1 MKRVKKILKGHCW
14 RKAVIYFLTWCLVLN
29 TSLPVVLATPSG
41 GVFTVG
47 TGSIDYGTNT
57 AVTVNQSQSVIQWG
71 APGSGG
77 IDTSATESLTFLQA
91 GGLSNSAVLNRI
103 MSGSPTQ
110 FDGALSGADMRIFIV
125 NPAGIVFGS
134 GSTVNVSQLV
144 ASGLNMSDADFI
156 SATGPS
162 ATQFRFEG
170 GNGQVTNRG
179 GITAN
184 SVYLIGKK
192 VTNNSGITARNGLIV
207 MAAGDNVYLAQDGS
221 EVLVEVAGVGD
232 GTPDVDNRS
241 LLYAPNGDIVL
252 AAGDTFSRAIRNA
265 GWIVA
270 SSGTIT
276 ARAARIENRAVIRT
290 DANPAADGDGGTV
303 TLTGIESLL
312 VGADGGGIPG
322 SVEADGSGNG
332 NGGSITLE
340 TEGTLT
346 VAEGTLISARGGSL
360 TGDGGSVK
368 ITAEHFTIA
377 GQIDASPGNTD
388 YNPGTLEID
397 PAIVTIAN
405 GENLGA
411 IDTLYEQDIE
421 TWSNNGTS
429 LVVYAD
435 EAITIEDIE
444 DGRIAGRY
452 GDIELH
458 ATAAESFISFLDTAD
473 KISTTL
479 GDIKMSAGSG
489 GLTIGSL
496 ETGDIGLEAS
506 PGQIALSTHSAG
518 DITTES
524 LTIKGGQGH
533 AEINVTASG
542 NLTVNGD
549 VVVGRDS
556 AIHNIPLGQDAEA
569 FIYLKAGDNIV
580 LNGDVRADSHGIHEA
595 AEDSVTK
602 SYIGIFSGTHEPV
615 FGDATINGNLVATA
629 KSANLGTSEAT
640 IEIDAWGAL
649 TWGPEAADPVADAD
663 EGQVH
668 IASKESAEQT
678 SEEGDIARVIV
689 KVEGHVPVPRAMPD
703 LAETHMGT
711 PVQGNVLENDLSP
724 AGEPLTATLV
734 TGPTQAVSFTLNA
747 NGSYSYTS
755 KPGYVGTDTF
765 TYTASAEGATSD
777 PVTVTITMTNT
788 PPLAEGEARAMHM
801 GEFTIGTVDVSD
813 PDGDPFTIALV
824 TTTEHGA
831 LMFYS
836 DGDYLYQPDPG
847 YVGPD
852 SFTFSAVDNQI
863 DAEPVLSTVS
873 LTVTNTQPLVE
884 GEAITTHMGAAVKGT
899 IADNIVDPEG
909 DPFTVGLVATT
920 QHGTLKVNGDGT
932 YTYQPNAGYI
942 GEDAFTFSAWDEQID
957 AVPVEA
963 VVTFTITNT
972 GPTGTVD
979 SAVTT
984 HARPVVINVLHN
996 DLDPDKDPLSVASYS
1011 YTGVGKLVLNADGTF
1026 TYTPPSGFLGKESF
1040 TYSAT
1045 DGQIGAELTETTV
1058 IISVNIGRLPPPEY
1072 FMPTGPD
1079 LAKTDVKASGCPALT
1094 QWAAREL
1101 GLDQR
1106 KLDVWMVNGLAS
1118 GRGIQPCDACGTL
1131 RRAATILSDTKGAHV
1146 TALAE
1151 VISEFTSS
1159 ALPPSE
1165 EQMASI
1171 ADAIASRSR
1180 TGNRYALAGE
1190 YLAALSDYVTT
1201 LNSEIGFS
1209 AESAVKFVSERY
1221 INRLAR
1227 SGNTAVAAYATARLD
1242 ELSVFLS
1249 LSQLAPV
1256 PATER
1261 PIWQPALDFDMMR

>member
-207 MAAGDNVYLAQDGS
+207 IAAGDNVYLAQDGS

-411 IDTLYEQDIE
+411 IDTLYEEDIE
-421 TWSNNGTS
+421 TWASKGTS

-435 EAITIEDIE
+435 DGIIVEDMTT
-444 DGRIAGRY
+444 DGEIKG
-452 GDIELH
+452 GLGNIELY
-458 ATAAESFISFLDTAD
+458 ATGADSSISFADTTNT
-473 KISTTL
+473 ISTTL

-496 ETGDIGLEAS
+496 ETGGVGLDAT
-506 PGQIALSTHSAG
+506 PGQIALSTHDGG
-518 DITTES
+518 DITTEN
-524 LTIKGGQGH
+524 LTIMGGLGH

-542 NLTVNGD
+542 NLTINGD
-549 VVVGRDS
+549 VAVGSELSPIYNVPD
-556 AIHNIPLGQDAEA
+556 GQNAEA
-569 FIYLKAGDNIV
+569 LVVLKAGDNVV
-580 LNGDVRADSHGIHEA
+580 LNGEVGAYAQGI
-595 AEDSVTK
+595 DDGVTK
-602 SYIGIFSGTHEPV
+602 AHIDV
-615 FGDATINGNLVATA
+615 FAGNDATINGNLLAEANALGDGTA
-629 KSANLGTSEAT
+629 DAVIKVEAVGEITFAEGVEVRAIANEAQAEAT
-640 IEIDAWGAL
+640 
-649 TWGPEAADPVADAD
+649 GPEYEDDEDFSDDDPPDHAQIIINPNAIPPVIGVADA
-663 EGQVH
+663 VS
-668 IASKESAEQT
+668 ASKGAGSIPVDVLGNDTQGGDPLVGGMIDSYTEPTAGT
-678 SEEGDIARVIV
+678 LTPVLEGEDIVSFEYHPPEDLSTLTWDA
-689 KVEGHVPVPRAMPD
+689 EGH
-703 LAETHMGT
+703 
-711 PVQGNVLENDLSP
+711 
-724 AGEPLTATLV
+724 ATV
-734 TGPTQAVSFTLNA
+734 
-747 NGSYSYTS
+747 
-755 KPGYVGTDTF
+755 TF
-765 TYTASAEGATSD
+765 TYRAEVDGQLSD
-777 PVTVTITMTNT
+777 PTTVTITLTNGLPVAVADAAAT
-788 PPLAEGEARAMHM
+788 TKDVAVIINVLAN
-801 GEFTIGTVDVSD
+801 DSD
-813 PDGDPFTIALV
+813 GDGDPLTAVLV
-824 TTTEHGA
+824 GGPAHGT
-831 LMFYS
+831 LTQT
-836 DGDYLYQPDPG
+836 DGTFIYTPAEG

-852 SFTFSAVDNQI
+852 AFTYLATDSLNNSAAQ
-863 DAEPVLSTVS
+863 
-873 LTVTNTQPLVE
+873 TVTVTVNPIVVPPPAPVPLVSPV
-884 GEAITTHMGAAVKGT
+884 A
-899 IADNIVDPEG
+899 P
-909 DPFTVGLVATT
+909 GLAR
-920 QHGTLKVNGDGT
+920 
-932 YTYQPNAGYI
+932 
-942 GEDAFTFSAWDEQID
+942 
-957 AVPVEA
+957 VE
-963 VVTFTITNT
+963 FEI
-972 GPTGTVD
+972 
-979 SAVTT
+979 
-984 HARPVVINVLHN
+984 
-996 DLDPDKDPLSVASYS
+996 
-1011 YTGVGKLVLNADGTF
+1011 
-1026 TYTPPSGFLGKESF
+1026 
-1040 TYSAT
+1040 
-1045 DGQIGAELTETTV
+1045 
-1058 IISVNIGRLPPPEY
+1058 
-1072 FMPTGPD
+1072 
-1079 LAKTDVKASGCPALT
+1079 SGCPALVK
-1094 QWAAREL
+1094 WAAAEL
-1101 GLDQR
+1101 GVEQ
-1106 KLDVWMVNGLAS
+1106 KMVQIWIANALAS
-1118 GRGIQPCDACGTL
+1118 TRDIQPCNTCANL
-1131 RRAATILSDTKGAHV
+1131 KRAAAILQDADGLYVA
-1146 TALAE
+1146 ALAK
-1151 VISEFTSS
+1151 VVNEFAS
-1159 ALPPSE
+1159 ATTPPTE

-1171 ADAIASRSR
+1171 AQAIARNA
-1180 TGNRYALAGE
+1180 GAENHYAAAGE
-1190 YLAALSDYVTT
+1190 YLDALADYVGI
-1201 LNSEIGFS
+1201 LSSEMGLSVEESVQFATEKYGARL
-1209 AESAVKFVSERY
+1209 AERGDSAVTAYVAA
-1221 INRLAR
+1221 RLAAMA
-1227 SGNTAVAAYATARLD
+1227 G
-1242 ELSVFLS
+1242 
-1249 LSQLAPV
+1249 Q
-1256 PATER
+1256 
-1261 PIWQPALDFDMMR
+1261 